1 MRRKGRILLLLA
13 LLVLL
18 AGCAKAAPDPTPT
31 PVPLVGLPGGA
42 EVPIDAES
50 LDLSGIP
57 AVETEAALAQLEQ
70 FPDLRELKLGG
81 EGLFTLEQVE
91 RLQTE
96 HPEWRLEYMLRIA
109 GRDTGIEAESLDL
122 SSLTADEV
130 EQVLPRLRL
139 MPRLRLVELGG
150 ERAEGPDW
158 EQIRE
163 LEEAAANADFS
174 YRFSIADRNFNLR
187 DSELDLNHIPM
198 TDEGALVRR
207 IIACMPN
214 LNYLCMDSCEV
225 SNEAMAAIR
234 DDYPWVE
241 VVWRIWFGATY
252 SVRTNVERILAS
264 KTSWGGEMH
273 GRDVQVL
280 KYCTKVKYLDLGHNN
295 NIDDITFVRC
305 MPDLEVFII
314 AMNSI
319 VDISPLEDCHKLEY
333 LELFMT
339 FVADLS
345 PLSGL
350 TELRHLNVGMCYY
363 LEDITPLYGLDLERF
378 FIGTAHGVPKEQID
392 EYKRL
397 HPDCEVNDVSY
408 DTSNGRW
415 RYEDEYG
422 TEFAPRYA
430 LLREQFNYDERAYSV
445 YWLDPDY

>member
-214 LNYLCMDSCEV
+214 LNPGRLSLGRGGLADLV
-225 SNEAMAAIR
+225 R
-234 DDYPWVE
+234 
-241 VVWRIWFGATY
+241 RHLFGAHECGAHP
-252 SVRTNVERILAS
+252 RLQDELGRGDARPGCAGAEILHE
-264 KTSWGGEMH
+264 G
-273 GRDVQVL
+273 
-280 KYCTKVKYLDLGHNN
+280 
-295 NIDDITFVRC
+295 
-305 MPDLEVFII
+305 
-314 AMNSI
+314 
-319 VDISPLEDCHKLEY
+319 
-333 LELFMT
+333 
-339 FVADLS
+339 
-345 PLSGL
+345 
-350 TELRHLNVGMCYY
+350 
-363 LEDITPLYGLDLERF
+363 
-378 FIGTAHGVPKEQID
+378 QI
-392 EYKRL
+392 
-397 HPDCEVNDVSY
+397 
-408 DTSNGRW
+408 
-415 RYEDEYG
+415 
-422 TEFAPRYA
+422 PRP
-430 LLREQFNYDERAYSV
+430 RA
-445 YWLDPDY
+445 